1 MKFKFTWSDAT
12 SSITN
17 EFNLRFCSAI
27 YDSITASSALFGT

>member
-27 YDSITASSALFGT
+27 YDSFTASSALFGT